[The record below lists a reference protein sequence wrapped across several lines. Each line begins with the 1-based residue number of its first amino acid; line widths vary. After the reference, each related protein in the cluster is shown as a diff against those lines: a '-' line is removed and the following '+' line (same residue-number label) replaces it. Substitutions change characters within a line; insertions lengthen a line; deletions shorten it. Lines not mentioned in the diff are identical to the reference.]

1 MKSREEAV
9 LETLR
14 GMQRFLDDNSALLDG
29 VSSSGARKDLD
40 DIVAQL
46 LGHAVTQVGGHR
58 TSQAE
63 TAKQQQLRLTLRF
76 DHMRP
81 IAEIARQKLRKQPEF
96 TKLSLPPDK
105 FKGAKLTTAARDM
118 ANAAEKYTD
127 VFVQAGLAADF
138 VAQLRTAADLLDE
151 SIGMRGK
158 SWQQRGGATTGLETE
173 TTQARAVIRV
183 LDSLVRPKLGGNDA
197 LLRQWDIAKHIHRA
211 RKPVSAPSTDQA
223 SQQQHR
229 LQLRR
234 IPRRQRPPNGQGAG
248 AASSSASAGCSL
260 PQ

>member
-14 GMQRFLDDNSALLDG
+14 GVQRFLDDNSALLDG

-46 LGHAVTQVGGHR
+46 LGHAVNQVGGHR

-63 TAKQQQLRLTLRF
+63 TAKQQQLRFALRF

-81 IAEIARQKLRKQPEF
+81 IAEIARQKLRQQPEF

-118 ANAAEKYTD
+118 ANAAQTYND

-138 VAQLRTAADLLDE
+138 VAQLRTAADRLDE
-151 SIGMRGK
+151 SIGVRGQ
-158 SWQQRGGATTGLETE
+158 SQQQRGGATTGLETE
-173 TTQARAVIRV
+173 TTRARAAIRV
-183 LDSLVRPKLGGNDA
+183 LDSLVRPKLGSNA
-197 LLRQWDIAKHIHRA
+197 SLLREWDIAKHIHRA
-211 RKPVSAPSTDQA
+211 RTTVSAPST
-223 SQQQHR
+223 SQ
-229 LQLRR
+229 
-234 IPRRQRPPNGQGAG
+234 PSAATTPTATPSTATPPTATPSTAVPSNSVTTAT
-248 AASSSASAGCSL
+248 A
-260 PQ
+260 